1 MSSDPILLFFY
12 PTPNGFKIS
21 IMLEECG
28 LSYRVEKVDI
38 MKGEQRAPEFLEI
51 NPNNKIPAIIDPDG
65 PEGKA
70 IAIFE
75 SGAILQY
82 LGRKTGK
89 FYPQED
95 PQRIEVDEWLF
106 WQVANLGAMG
116 AQAHHYLKYA
126 KEKVPYA
133 IERFTLEMGR
143 IYRVMN
149 TRLEGRDYLA
159 GEYSIADIAS
169 YGWIARWQDQGQN
182 LDDFPNV
189 KSWLARV
196 GARPAVKRGTAFTA

>member
-28 LSYRVEKVDI
+28 LPYRVEKVDI

-65 PEGKA
+65 PDGKA
-70 IAIFE
+70 ITVFE

-82 LGRKTGK
+82 LGRKTGM

-95 PQRIEVDEWLF
+95 PARIEVEQWLF

-133 IERFTLEMGR
+133 MERFTLEMGR

-149 TRLEGRDYLA
+149 MRLEGRDYLA
-159 GEYSIADIAS
+159 GDYSIADIAS
-169 YGWIARWQDQGQN
+169 YGWVARWQDQGQK

-189 KSWLARV
+189 KDWLARV
-196 GARPAVKRGTAFTA
+196 GERPAVKRGTAFTE